1 MFPTPISGRT
11 WKSWRASEEGTD
23 LRPTEEHLYDMPKPS
38 PLLVVI
44 SGPSGVGKD
53 SVARH
58 LKDMDMNF
66 HFTVTATTRTQRPGE
81 EDGVDYLFMDRDTF
95 HQMVTEDEFLEC
107 AQVYGNWYG
116 VPKSQVRDAFAGGK
130 DVFMKTD
137 VQGAAT
143 IRELAPAGIFIFL
156 MPPSPREL
164 ERRLRERKTETT
176 PDLELRI
183 RTAMDEMRQLS
194 NFEYVVV
201 NDDLE
206 TAVDQIRAIITA
218 EKCHIPPRW
227 VYL

>member
-1 MFPTPISGRT
+1 MPTPG
-11 WKSWRASEEGTD
+11 
-23 LRPTEEHLYDMPKPS
+23 PM
-38 PLLVVI
+38 LVVL

-53 SVARH
+53 SVLRR
-58 LKDMDMNF
+58 LRELDQYW
-66 HFTVTATTRTQRPGE
+66 HFTVTATTRTQRLGE
-81 EDGVDYLFMDRDTF
+81 EDGEDYLFMDRDSF
-95 HQMVTEDEFLEC
+95 LQMEREGDFLER

-116 VPKSQVRDAFAGGK
+116 VPKSQVKEAMDKGM
-130 DVFMKTD
+130 DVIMKTD

-143 IRELAPAGIFIFL
+143 IKDLAPGGIFIFL
-156 MPPSPREL
+156 MPPSPQEL

-194 NFEYVVV
+194 QFDYVVV

-206 TAVDQIRAIITA
+206 TAVDQIKAIITA
-218 EKCHIPPRW
+218 EKCHIPSRW

>member
-1 MFPTPISGRT
+1 MPTPG
-11 WKSWRASEEGTD
+11 
-23 LRPTEEHLYDMPKPS
+23 PM
-38 PLLVVI
+38 LVVL

-53 SVARH
+53 SVLRR
-58 LKDMDMNF
+58 LRELDQYW
-66 HFTVTATTRTQRPGE
+66 HFTVTATTRTQRLGE
-81 EDGVDYLFMDRDTF
+81 EDGEDYLFMDRDSF
-95 HQMVTEDEFLEC
+95 HQMVREGDFLEC

-116 VPKSQVRDAFAGGK
+116 VPKSQVKEAMDNGM
-130 DVFMKTD
+130 DVIMKTD

-143 IRELAPAGIFIFL
+143 IRDLVPGGIFIFL
-156 MPPSPREL
+156 MPPSPQEL

-194 NFEYVVV
+194 QFDYVVV

-206 TAVDQIRAIITA
+206 TAVDQIKAIITA

-227 VYL
+227 VHL

>member
-1 MFPTPISGRT
+1 MPTPG
-11 WKSWRASEEGTD
+11 
-23 LRPTEEHLYDMPKPS
+23 PM
-38 PLLVVI
+38 LVVL

-53 SVARH
+53 SVLRH
-58 LKDMDMNF
+58 LKELGGNW
-66 HFTVTATTRTQRPGE
+66 HFTVTATTRAQRPGE
-81 EDGVDYLFMDRDTF
+81 VDGEDYLFIDRDTF
-95 HQMVTEDEFLEC
+95 LDMEQRGDFLER

-116 VPKSQVRDAFAGGK
+116 VPKSQVRDALAEGK

-143 IRELAPAGIFIFL
+143 IKDIAPGGILVFL
-156 MPPSPREL
+156 MPPSPQEL
-164 ERRLRERKTETT
+164 ERRLRDRKTETT

-183 RTAMDEMRQLS
+183 RTAMEEMRQLS
-194 NFEYVVV
+194 DFEYVVV
-201 NDDLE
+201 NDELD

>member
-1 MFPTPISGRT
+1 MPTPG
-11 WKSWRASEEGTD
+11 
-23 LRPTEEHLYDMPKPS
+23 PM
-38 PLLVVI
+38 LVVL

-53 SVARH
+53 SVLRR
-58 LKDMDMNF
+58 LRELDQYW
-66 HFTVTATTRTQRPGE
+66 HFTVTATTRTQRLGE
-81 EDGVDYLFMDRDTF
+81 EDGEDYLFMDRDSF
-95 HQMVTEDEFLEC
+95 HQMVREGDFLEC

-116 VPKSQVRDAFAGGK
+116 VPKSQVKEAMDNGM
-130 DVFMKTD
+130 DVIMKTD

-143 IRELAPAGIFIFL
+143 IRDLAPGGIFIFL
-156 MPPSPREL
+156 MPPSPQEL

-194 NFEYVVV
+194 QFDYVVV

-206 TAVDQIRAIITA
+206 TAVDQLKAILTA